1 MPANR
6 LLPHTTE
13 HLLEREGLEDAEL
26 GERVENGLT
35 ERYSERLL
43 WRAEIRQRPWG

>member
-1 MPANR
+1 V
-6 LLPHTTE
+6 